1 MMAAASASIRRRRLH
16 VDPCA
21 SSENKPAQGSGS
33 DGTIVDRRR
42 RPHNRPKK
50 KRFSLRDQFT
60 RTNVDVYILVAFFVI
75 INGLK
80 LHHLVVEATKEAEE
94 QQLAQT
100 ATQLQNI
107 TLLSEK
113 LLLSVRGWDSSDA
126 QVFAVFFPIFCQSM
140 AIFIYYALSRY
151 LTFIPYTAI
160 VFLVGVGIGY
170 NAAYYQNQNAILVSS
185 LNWITMNGQVI
196 LLVFLPGL
204 IFYDAITINV
214 HLFLQAFWQ
223 LIIFAFPMVLAGT
236 GLTATVAKY
245 TLPYG
250 E

>member
-1 MMAAASASIRRRRLH
+1 
-16 VDPCA
+16 
-21 SSENKPAQGSGS
+21 
-33 DGTIVDRRR
+33 
-42 RPHNRPKK
+42 
-50 KRFSLRDQFT
+50 
-60 RTNVDVYILVAFFVI
+60 
-75 INGLK
+75 
-80 LHHLVVEATKEAEE
+80 
-94 QQLAQT
+94 
-100 ATQLQNI
+100 
-107 TLLSEK
+107 
-113 LLLSVRGWDSSDA
+113 
-126 QVFAVFFPIFCQSM
+126 M

-204 IFYDAITINV
+204 IFYDAVTINV
-214 HLFLQAFWQ
+214 HLFFQAFWQ